1 MFSTWVLP
9 TKQSDDCD
17 YDDDEEEDDDN
28 EVVVDDDDDC
38 DDYDGVGWCGR
49 LLLWTFSLSKHPLL
63 LLKQVDIGH
72 KTTGF
77 AARRWPW
84 CFRGTIIVIHK
95 INVSI
100 LRGKTHMI
108 MTFSHPNMTCVSEKR
123 SFHESRKL
131 IFLNIKRGFRASPG
145 MKYVPKQL
153 IA

>member
-1 MFSTWVLP
+1 MWSRRRYNSSHIRFMQVILNPEKSPHPRTSYSILLTTW
-9 TKQSDDCD
+9 
-17 YDDDEEEDDDN
+17 
-28 EVVVDDDDDC
+28 
-38 DDYDGVGWCGR
+38 
-49 LLLWTFSLSKHPLL
+49 
-63 LLKQVDIGH
+63 
-72 KTTGF
+72 F

-84 CFRGTIIVIHK
+84 CFGGTIIVIHK

-131 IFLNIKRGFRASPG
+131 FFLNIKREFRASPG
-145 MKYVPKQL
+145 FFLNTSYIKVRTCVKYVPKQS